1 MGVKEETFNN
11 VSQEAQPSDTS
22 DVSYLTASKSKDLLR
37 CPPCGKEFKTKA
49 GLTRHNKSHHSGQP
63 VIVSIKAT
71 PWKESSKAVKKS
83 VIEKMDE
90 VLSPMFRCPTCSKE
104 FELQRY
110 LTNHQKTHQTSKIEK
125 LAKDCQRKSTQRMD
139 PNYCKEEAE
148 KNKDA
153 KSKKR
158 KDDPNYRKEEAEKNK
173 DAMSKKREDDPNYRK
188 EEAEKNKDAMSK
200 KRKDDP
206 N

>member
-1 MGVKEETFNN
+1 MG
-11 VSQEAQPSDTS
+11 
-22 DVSYLTASKSKDLLR
+22 
-37 CPPCGKEFKTKA
+37 
-49 GLTRHNKSHHSGQP
+49 
-63 VIVSIKAT
+63 
-71 PWKESSKAVKKS
+71 S

-90 VLSPMFRCPTCSKE
+90 VLSPMFRYPTCSKE

-110 LTNHQKTHQTSKIEK
+110 LTNHQKTHQTSKTEK
-125 LAKDCQRKSTQRMD
+125 LAKDCQRKSTLRMD
-139 PNYCKEEAE
+139 PNYRKEEAE

-173 DAMSKKREDDPNYRK
+173 DAMSKKRKDDPNYRN
-188 EEAEKNKDAMSK
+188 EEMEKDKDAKSK

-206 N
+206 DYCK